1 MHLLLY
7 QSYVCVMSI
16 NGRDQFSNMTTRLF
30 AKVKAIKYAQL
41 RVGSALCL
49 TDVDLRLERV
59 QGRVEATSAHG
70 RKADLV

>member
-1 MHLLLY
+1 
-7 QSYVCVMSI
+7 MSI

-59 QGRVEATSAHG
+59 QGRVEATSAHSG
-70 RKADLV
+70 SVGVKRT